1 MKFNS
6 KRVREIALVV
16 LVALAATLANLPEE
30 AFERLDID
38 RGLLLGSLALVVFIA
53 LFLYLKFQF
62 FFLVVLLAVA
72 ANMPGEVA
80 ESLGI
85 STLPLVI
92 AMATMVGFSLI
103 NYVVDLL
110 PTGLEKKPRE
120 QSAEGIK
127 VLFYAIEKGNLIYAQ
142 KVLSQNFD
150 PNLVAENGYTPLMY
164 AAARGDS
171 KMVEL
176 LLRNGADVNMV
187 SNEGDTA
194 IELALRIGSQE
205 CADILKKARADQLLR
220 EQAAQTGPPSAT
232 SAPPPRPCACRCK
245 YPRSPASRATRSR
258 NFSAASRF
266 PCPRAMRFAEGSARV
281 SS

>member
-1 MKFNS
+1 MDFNS
-6 KRVREIALVV
+6 KRVREVALVAV
-16 LVALAATLANLPEE
+16 VALAATLANLPEE
-30 AFERLDID
+30 TLERFDID
-38 RGLLLGSLALVVFIA
+38 RDFLLGTLALVVFIA

-62 FFLVVLLAVA
+62 FFLVVLLAIA
-72 ANMPGEVA
+72 ANMPTEVS

-110 PTGLEKKPRE
+110 PTGLEKKPKQ

-150 PNLVAENGYTPLMY
+150 PNLVGENGYTPLMY

-176 LLRNGADVNMV
+176 LLRNGADVYLV
-187 SNEGDTA
+187 SKDGDTA
-194 IELALRIGSQE
+194 IELALRIGSQD
-205 CADILKKARADQLLR
+205 CADILKKARAEQVVR
-220 EQAAQTGPPSAT
+220 EQAAQS
-232 SAPPPRPCACRCK
+232 RP
-245 YPRSPASRATRSR
+245 
-258 NFSAASRF
+258 AAQ
-266 PCPRAMRFAEGSARV
+266 E
-281 SS
+281 

>member
-1 MKFNS
+1 MKWS
-6 KRVREIALVV
+6 TKRVREIALVA
-16 LVALAATLANLPEE
+16 LVALTAALANLPEDL
-30 AFERLDID
+30 LDRFD
-38 RGLLLGSLALVVFIA
+38 VNRDLLLGTLALTVFIA

-85 STLPLVI
+85 STTPLII

-110 PTGLEKKPRE
+110 PTGLEKRPKE
-120 QSAEGIK
+120 QSVESIK
-127 VLFYAIEKGNLIYAQ
+127 VLFYAIEKGNLAYAQ

-164 AAARGDS
+164 AAARGDT
-171 KMVEL
+171 KMVDL
-176 LLRNGADVNMV
+176 LLRNGANVNLV
-187 SNEGDTA
+187 SQSGDTA

-205 CADILKKARADQLLR
+205 CAEILKKARSEQQMR
-220 EQAAQTGPPSAT
+220 EQAVRA
-232 SAPPPRPCACRCK
+232 K
-245 YPRSPASRATRSR
+245 PA
-258 NFSAASRF
+258 
-266 PCPRAMRFAEGSARV
+266 GKD
-281 SS
+281 

>member
-1 MKFNS
+1 MKLNS
-6 KRVREIALVV
+6 RRVREIALVV

-30 AFERLDID
+30 TLERFDID

-85 STLPLVI
+85 STMPLVI

-110 PTGLEKKPRE
+110 PTGLEKKPKH
-120 QSAEGIK
+120 QSVEGIK

-171 KMVEL
+171 K
-176 LLRNGADVNMV
+176 NG
-187 SNEGDTA
+187 
-194 IELALRIGSQE
+194 
-205 CADILKKARADQLLR
+205 
-220 EQAAQTGPPSAT
+220 GPPAQ
-232 SAPPPRPCACRCK
+232 AGPGGQLGGQGRRHADR
-245 YPRSPASRATRSR
+245 
-258 NFSAASRF
+258 
-266 PCPRAMRFAEGSARV
+266 ARV
-281 SS
+281 ADRLAGGRRHPEEGAHRTGGARQGL

>member
-6 KRVREIALVV
+6 RRVREIALVV

-30 AFERLDID
+30 TLERFDID

-80 ESLGI
+80 ESLGVSI
-85 STLPLVI
+85 LPLVI

-110 PTGLEKKPRE
+110 PTGLEKKPR
-120 QSAEGIK
+120 QRSAEGIK

-187 SNEGDTA
+187 SHEGDTA

-205 CADILKKARADQLLR
+205 CADVLKKARADQLVR
-220 EQAAQTGPPSAT
+220 EQAVH
-232 SAPPPRPCACRCK
+232 APQAK
-245 YPRSPASRATRSR
+245 QD
-258 NFSAASRF
+258 
-266 PCPRAMRFAEGSARV
+266 
-281 SS
+281 

>member
-1 MKFNS
+1 MKWNT
-6 KRVREIALVV
+6 KRFREISLVV
-16 LVALAATLANLPEE
+16 LVALTATLANLPEDLL
-30 AFERLDID
+30 ERFDVNRD
-38 RGLLLGSLALVVFIA
+38 LLLGTLALTVFIA

-85 STLPLVI
+85 STTPLII

-110 PTGLEKKPRE
+110 PSGLEKKPKE

-127 VLFYAIEKGNLIYAQ
+127 VLFYAIEKGNLVYAQ

-164 AAARGDS
+164 AAARGDT
-171 KMVEL
+171 KMVDL
-176 LLRNGADVNMV
+176 LLRNGANVNVV
-187 SNEGDTA
+187 SQSGDTA

-205 CADILKKARADQLLR
+205 CAEILKKARSEQQMR
-220 EQAAQTGPPSAT
+220 EQAVQPKP
-232 SAPPPRPCACRCK
+232 APQD
-245 YPRSPASRATRSR
+245 
-258 NFSAASRF
+258 
-266 PCPRAMRFAEGSARV
+266 
-281 SS
+281 